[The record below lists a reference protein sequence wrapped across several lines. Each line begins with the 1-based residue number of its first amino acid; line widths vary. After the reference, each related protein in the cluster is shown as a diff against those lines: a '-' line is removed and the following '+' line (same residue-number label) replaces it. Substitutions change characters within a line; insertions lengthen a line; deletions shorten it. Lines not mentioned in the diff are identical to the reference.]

1 LKAGDIVIA
10 YSQTSSK
17 AIYIKSITINPGLPA
32 QLEMSDIT
40 CTGQTSNSL
49 TFSWDS
55 VTGADGYQVS
65 LDGGVNYGETQT
77 ETSYTWTG
85 REPSTEYTL
94 YVKAIGNGIS
104 FTTSAAKTASGTTD
118 AAVTGTTVTYT
129 VASKTSVTTTGTAPE
144 GSSATYSQT
153 YSTTSQ
159 MTSGNSITLTLTGF
173 TGKKIVGASVSVR
186 SNASGGAGSL
196 SLTAGSS
203 TIASIADSA
212 FNTANWNGSYTNS
225 YVKKDL
231 TVTETTVGESE
242 SIVLT
247 IAATTNSLFFESLT
261 LTYN

>member
-1 LKAGDIVIA
+1 
-10 YSQTSSK
+10 
-17 AIYIKSITINPGLPA
+17 
-32 QLEMSDIT
+32 
-40 CTGQTSNSL
+40 
-49 TFSWDS
+49 
-55 VTGADGYQVS
+55 
-65 LDGGVNYGETQT
+65 
-77 ETSYTWTG
+77 
-85 REPSTEYTL
+85 
-94 YVKAIGNGIS
+94 
-104 FTTSAAKTASGTTD
+104 
-118 AAVTGTTVTYT
+118 
-129 VASKTSVTTTGTAPE
+129 
-144 GSSATYSQT
+144 
-153 YSTTSQ
+153 